1 MRADDKVL
9 ARLAELRQDDAQEIP
24 SRAVM
29 REVTDHLI
37 KALFPQRLGTAGP
50 DINSYVRRQL
60 ESALGNLVGEVSTE
74 LEFQRA
80 QGVEVAL
87 GADEIVDRFAQCLP
101 DLRDLLDS
109 DIEMAYHGD
118 PAARSIAEV
127 MVCYPGIHAMMHH
140 RLAHTLHELG
150 VPFIARVISE
160 LGRSETGIDIHPGAK
175 VGAGFFID
183 HGSGVVIGETAI
195 IGNNARLYQ
204 HVTLGAKK
212 LDGVPKGMPRHPI
225 VEDDVTIYSGATVL
239 GRITI
244 GRGTVIG
251 GGVWVTHDLPPG
263 SFVTQART
271 QVESFTDGGGI

>member
-1 MRADDKVL
+1 MRADTTVL
-9 ARLAELRQDDAQEIP
+9 DRLAELRQDDGHEIP
-24 SRAVM
+24 SRAVLC
-29 REVTDHLI
+29 EVTDHLI

-50 DINSYVRRQL
+50 DVNSYVRRRL
-60 ESALGNLVGEVSTE
+60 ESALGNLVGEVETE
-74 LEFQRA
+74 LAFRRSRGEQVDTDA
-80 QGVEVAL
+80 DTIVE
-87 GADEIVDRFAQCLP
+87 RFAACLP
-101 DLRDLLDS
+101 ELRDLLDS
-109 DIEMAYHGD
+109 DIEMAYRGD

-140 RLAHTLHELG
+140 RLAHTLHTLG

-160 LGRSETGIDIHPGAK
+160 LGRAETGVDIHPGAAI
-175 VGAGFFID
+175 GGGFFID

-195 IGNNARLYQ
+195 IGNNVRLYQ

-244 GRGTVIG
+244 GRGSVIG
-251 GGVWVTHDLPPG
+251 GGVWVTHDLAPG

-271 QVESFTDGGGI
+271 QVEAFTDGGGI